1 MTFALVSS
9 KGGAGKTT
17 GALHLAAALARR
29 RGARVVLMDADANL
43 SATGWAK
50 RGDGLPFDVRPWRA
64 VTTDADHVVIDTA
77 GGEHPA
83 DLLDLA
89 RITDRVV
96 IAAQP
101 LALDLLAALATYRQL
116 APRAPA
122 AVLLGICPPAPSRA
136 TAEARAWL
144 ADHGVP
150 VLRQHVPRRAAY
162 AHAALTGTLAWDHRG
177 GHDQRDAWARIA
189 REVTA

>member
-1 MTFALVSS
+1 VTFALVAS
-9 KGGAGKTT
+9 KGGAGKTS
-17 GALHLAAALARR
+17 AAIHLAASLARR
-29 RGARVVLMDADANL
+29 RGARVVLIDADSNL

-50 RGDGLPFDVRPWRA
+50 RGDGLGFDVRPWRA
-64 VTTDADHVVIDTA
+64 NTTDADFVVIDTA
-77 GGEHPA
+77 GGEHPT

-89 RITDRVV
+89 RIADRIV

-101 LALDLLAALATYRQL
+101 LALDLLAGRATYRAL

-136 TAEARAWL
+136 TEEARAWL
-144 ADHGVP
+144 ADQRVP

-177 GHDQRDAWARIA
+177 GRDQRDAWARIV
-189 REVTA
+189 REVTE